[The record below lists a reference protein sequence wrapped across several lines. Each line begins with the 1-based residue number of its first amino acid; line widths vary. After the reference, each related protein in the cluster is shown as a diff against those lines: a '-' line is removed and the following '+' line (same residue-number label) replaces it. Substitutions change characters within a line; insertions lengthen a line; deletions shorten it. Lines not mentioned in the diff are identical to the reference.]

1 MNLLAVGERETR
13 CALTHLSG
21 LSVFRE
27 KERERE
33 RRLRQITVM
42 NKSQWLFFL
51 EQHKRTPHINL
62 DTYNCSN
69 ALS

>member
-27 KERERE
+27 KARERERE

-42 NKSQWLFFL
+42 NKSQRLFFL
-51 EQHKRTPHINL
+51 EQH
-62 DTYNCSN
+62 
-69 ALS
+69 

>member
-27 KERERE
+27 KKRERE
-33 RRLRQITVM
+33 TPEADHSDEQIP
-42 NKSQWLFFL
+42 KAFL
-51 EQHKRTPHINL
+51 PRT
-62 DTYNCSN
+62 T
-69 ALS
+69 

>member
-27 KERERE
+27 KERER
-33 RRLRQITVM
+33 RPRQITVM
-42 NKSQWLFFL
+42 NKSQRLFFL

-62 DTYNCSN
+62 DTYDCSN